1 MKTDLFN
8 YLVTYYNVH
17 PITYKRMRTMS
28 VVTAYDVEHAKRI
41 VDRHPSL
48 ILKVEL
54 LTKQKQNIK

>member
-1 MKTDLFN
+1 MDEFN

-17 PITYKRMRTMS
+17 PVTFKRIRTMA

-41 VDRHPSL
+41 VDRHPLL

-54 LTKQKQNIK
+54 LSKKTKHHEK

>member
-1 MKTDLFN
+1 MNEFN
-8 YLVTYYNVH
+8 YLVTYYNVN
-17 PITYKRMRTMS
+17 PITFKRIRTMA

-54 LTKQKQNIK
+54 LSKTKTKHHEN